1 MPSNLV
7 FLFAILVSCNAQSF
21 YLGQRWP
28 VSSETSSAAS
38 GPSGGTITRGSSRF
52 YNELIRNTNSYI
64 VFKEEEN
71 TDADR
76 YMTPRCSQRAN
87 TLANLVRQ
95 EWSGIRLRVTEAWDE
110 DFEHS
115 SNSLHYSGRAL
126 DITTS
131 DRDRAKYGRL
141 AQLAA
146 NADFDWVYYEAS
158 DHVHV
163 SCRAAVA
170 SSCSSGQFRCSNGQC
185 IPSSWECDQFN
196 DCSDNSDEANCDC
209 SSFQCNNGNCI
220 PDSWECDGFDDCND
234 NSDESN
240 CGPSVSVPSGGGGGC
255 FPPDALAQ
263 TQDGPIHVKDI
274 QIGTNVLATDA
285 NGTLLYSPVIAM
297 LDASE
302 VDMANYTIIRTSN
315 HHQIV
320 LTSAH
325 LIYKINYSGKLRAN
339 DITLPKSPVFA
350 STIKSGD
357 LIFVATA
364 SGYLKPERVWSNTV
378 KEMKGTYAP
387 LTKEGTIIINDVAA
401 SCYAVI
407 NDHHFAHLTFGPL
420 RYLYDMLPS
429 AVVGKQAAGI
439 SWYPQMLQSLAGI
452 FLDET
457 NFYPMEVQEVVDE
470 N

>member
-1 MPSNLV
+1 MPSNLI

-38 GPSGGTITRGSSRF
+38 GPSGGNITRGSSRF
-52 YNELIRNTNSYI
+52 VNELIRNTNSYI
-64 VFKEEEN
+64 DFKEEEQN
-71 TDADR
+71 SDADH
-76 YMTPRCSQRAN
+76 YMTPRCSQRAD

-131 DRDRAKYGRL
+131 DKDRAKYGRL

-146 NADFDWVYYEAS
+146 NANFDWVYYEAS

-170 SSCSSGQFRCSNGQC
+170 SSCSSEQFRCSNGQC
-185 IPSSWECDQFN
+185 IPDNWEC
-196 DCSDNSDEANCDC
+196 
-209 SSFQCNNGNCI
+209 NG
-220 PDSWECDGFDDCND
+220 WDDCND

-240 CGPSVSVPSGGGGGC
+240 CGGGGGSGGC

-387 LTKEGTIIINDVAA
+387 LTKEGTIIINDIAA

-429 AVVGKQAAGI
+429 VVVGKQAARI

-457 NFYPMEVQEVVDE
+457 NFYPMEVQEVVDK